1 MCLWAGSIRDFHH
14 TGRHR
19 PCSNFTRS
27 LSDSHAITYTLT
39 FFPRSYYRFFFS
51 PCLSYTFTVLYSLF
65 LTMSERVG
73 LFRHRALLIQGQC
86 NHKAKKLTNLVAF
99 PTLKIVCVCAAASSI
114 FIISRLLSNPC
125 PLTVCWHA
133 YRYIICRRGSFIY
146 WFDPWLALN
155 KGK

>member
-14 TGRHR
+14 TGRVATSLGLSQTLTPLR
-19 PCSNFTRS
+19 TRWHS
-27 LSDSHAITYTLT
+27 FHEAITVSFSLLVSHV
-39 FFPRSYYRFFFS
+39 RLRFYILF
-51 PCLSYTFTVLYSLF
+51 F

-86 NHKAKKLTNLVAF
+86 NRKAKKLTNFVAF

-125 PLTVCWHA
+125 PLTVCLHA